1 MGISAHPS
9 TWLCSLFYFI
19 LIINKKQFSLAMQCE
34 DLQHNF
40 LFWDNNSAMYKLLMD
55 EFAPSKFLK
64 LNPNFALA

>member
-1 MGISAHPS
+1 
-9 TWLCSLFYFI
+9 
-19 LIINKKQFSLAMQCE
+19 MQCE

-64 LNPNFALA
+64 LNPNFALAQHISPACKKKTLH